1 MRQSQKP
8 RFSLIN
14 SDSPVSQLCA
24 ASLKIL
30 RQKFQK
36 PPESHNPR
44 RADRGAKIR
53 RLGRL
58 WAPEFGSARPELRAC
73 RIMSDKRTLSDIG
86 ARRQARRIAGEF

>member
-24 ASLKIL
+24 ASLTIL

-44 RADRGAKIR
+44 RADTRT
-53 RLGRL
+53 RLGL
-58 WAPEFGSARPELRAC
+58 RPA
-73 RIMSDKRTLSDIG
+73 
-86 ARRQARRIAGEF
+86 A

>member
-44 RADRGAKIR
+44 RADS
-53 RLGRL
+53 LGRL
-58 WAPEFGSARPELRAC
+58 TGPMFGLDRRELRAF

>member
-44 RADRGAKIR
+44 RADRG
-53 RLGRL
+53 G
-58 WAPEFGSARPELRAC
+58 
-73 RIMSDKRTLSDIG
+73 LSDCRNFWDSRSLESLDFPV
-86 ARRQARRIAGEF
+86 A